1 MHRLQQQHFDEDV
14 GASFGYLCN
23 QGTTISI
30 KHCNTVTG
38 LHVSLFGCIM
48 TEVFVLAKK
57 TVVVR
62 SIAGVETC
70 ITVPGQGIGVVFD
83 LVWLSVKAVPQV
95 VE

>member
-1 MHRLQQQHFDEDV
+1 M
-14 GASFGYLCN
+14 C
-23 QGTTISI
+23 
-30 KHCNTVTG
+30 HC
-38 LHVSLFGCIM
+38 FGCIM

-83 LVWLSVKAVPQV
+83 LVWLSVKAVSQV

>member
-1 MHRLQQQHFDEDV
+1 MKMLVRALDIYAIRGRLLT
-14 GASFGYLCN
+14 S
-23 QGTTISI
+23 
-30 KHCNTVTG
+30 NTATQVTG
-38 LHVSLFGCIM
+38 LHVTLFGCIM

>member
-1 MHRLQQQHFDEDV
+1 MKMLVRALDIYAIRGRLLTSNT
-14 GASFGYLCN
+14 A
-23 QGTTISI
+23 
-30 KHCNTVTG
+30 TVTA

-70 ITVPGQGIGVVFD
+70 VTVPGQGIGVVFD
-83 LVWLSVKAVPQV
+83 LVWLSVKAFPRVTKDR
-95 VE
+95 